1 VSKQTFEA
9 LTGNVGLEIRGNAS
23 VPGAGI
29 QPYAEALLEKDLKG
43 DSRTVFYAQTD
54 APGIVNSFDYPDR
67 SQHLYGRL
75 AGGASATILGGVG
88 VEAAVSTTVGKR
100 QGNEVSAHLGL
111 RVGF

>member
-1 VSKQTFEA
+1 
-9 LTGNVGLEIRGNAS
+9 

-43 DSRTVFYAQTD
+43 DSRRVFYAQTD

-100 QGNEVSAHLGL
+100 QGNEISAHLGFH
-111 RVGF
+111 VGF